1 MLCVIYSQSPRAMK
15 MTPLSKLKNKCDM
28 LQWLVDYVRAVKRA
42 EKLTYSPNRFND
54 TYVVVDTDIYDVIDH
69 WRGSHSV
76 ELQNICFSL
85 LMDENMYR
93 ATGPDGVD
101 DLTEIVKYVV
111 EHRGALPSVTNF
123 EVLEGEWLEKLNPM
137 DFIPKE
143 VLNE

>member
-1 MLCVIYSQSPRAMK
+1 MLCIIYSQSPNAMK
-15 MTPLSKLKNKCDM
+15 MMPISKLESKCDM

-69 WRGSHSV
+69 WHGSHSV

-93 ATGPDGVD
+93 ATGPEGVD
-101 DLTEIVKYVV
+101 DLSEIVKHVV
-111 EHRGALPSVTNF
+111 EHRGELPSVKNF
-123 EVLEGEWLEKLNPM
+123 EVFEGEWLQM
-137 DFIPKE
+137 DPKDYIPNN
-143 VLNE
+143 LD